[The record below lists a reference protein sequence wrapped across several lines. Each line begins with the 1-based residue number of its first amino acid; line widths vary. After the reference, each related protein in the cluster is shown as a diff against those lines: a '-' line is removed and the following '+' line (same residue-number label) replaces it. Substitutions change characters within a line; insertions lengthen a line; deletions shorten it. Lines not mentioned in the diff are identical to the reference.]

1 MTVVPANVD
10 FLASAAASAAKARQ
24 VRPVAPTRDPLD
36 MATALKC
43 MTVFQTMTSD
53 EALEALDDEAN
64 AAPLVAAARILQST
78 AQHRR
83 GQEDAAEDG
92 EVDELLLNSALAFA
106 MHGNFPSASAVLSEI
121 RRPFLSANPTFHMV
135 ALVCDP
141 RRAVSTGLRRYTQP
155 VRAFLEPWKAAL
167 TLSAKGERLAA
178 FNVALKHLLHTAME
192 GSIAERALALSARMA
207 AHQAR
212 RLAVVN
218 LVDDAPEIPEWFV
231 RNAIESGLATL
242 LPPQRQLLVDR
253 RIAKH
258 RRNTLLTLPTST
270 GKTFVAEACMV
281 AALRSDSLCVYVAP
295 FVAVGE
301 QVKASL
307 SKKVKENASVVS
319 MFGGFKLESLDGVFA
334 ESELLVATPERFD
347 AWLRA
352 GEGLDRLRTV
362 VFDEIHIVENGARG
376 ARVEGIVS
384 RLMLL
389 KRTNPKL
396 RIIGLS
402 AVLTK
407 PEGVR
412 DWLDVGETDLH
423 QIGWRP
429 TARRLAICLSNGN
442 MYWVHGNDALRPPQT
457 RANEAVSGATKIAL
471 PGPIKPAPYA
481 RPNEKSSALNVAAI
495 AKDLL
500 ERLGSPGLVVC
511 PRKVDTRL
519 LARVL
524 AKDFA
529 DAEDDKLAAAA
540 NRIVDRYP
548 WLDALADHVRRGVAY
563 HNASLPFDIRREIE
577 GLTRQRLLQVV
588 CATTTLAEG
597 ADLPFR
603 WTIVSHWLIGLRDD
617 GTRMKSMTFRNIA
630 GRCGRA
636 GAFSEGDT
644 VLFENL
650 MGPPSRQRPSSDVRR
665 LEEVMFSSAPL
676 DSTIGQGWSETP
688 EPAQQ
693 LLAAAFGSQLLAC
706 IGEHPE
712 TDDIVDELVDSSYA
726 SRCGGTRAL
735 RNVLKKTL
743 TGILDESAAG
753 GAFAVANSPVRL
765 TQVGKAAN
773 RSGFSPDSCR
783 LMLEFLDQDSFDDGP
798 SLYAGLLR
806 QFHGIPEQS
815 SDALRKICLGGRHL
829 NPVKDGDLESILT
842 DLLNGMDLREV
853 FERLPARRKSKAQPD
868 SVEAQF
874 EEFVSLVDS
883 VVANFLPWLL
893 RGLGN
898 LADFGSFEAAMT
910 DWSEMARAIE
920 QKLNERADPAQAQ
933 ESDETE

>member
-1 MTVVPANVD
+1 
-10 FLASAAASAAKARQ
+10 
-24 VRPVAPTRDPLD
+24 
-36 MATALKC
+36 
-43 MTVFQTMTSD
+43 
-53 EALEALDDEAN
+53 
-64 AAPLVAAARILQST
+64 
-78 AQHRR
+78 
-83 GQEDAAEDG
+83 
-92 EVDELLLNSALAFA
+92 
-106 MHGNFPSASAVLSEI
+106 
-121 RRPFLSANPTFHMV
+121 
-135 ALVCDP
+135 
-141 RRAVSTGLRRYTQP
+141 
-155 VRAFLEPWKAAL
+155 
-167 TLSAKGERLAA
+167 
-178 FNVALKHLLHTAME
+178 
-192 GSIAERALALSARMA
+192 
-207 AHQAR
+207 
-212 RLAVVN
+212 
-218 LVDDAPEIPEWFV
+218 
-231 RNAIESGLATL
+231 
-242 LPPQRQLLVDR
+242 
-253 RIAKH
+253 
-258 RRNTLLTLPTST
+258 
-270 GKTFVAEACMV
+270 MV

-295 FVAVGE
+295 YVAVGE
-301 QVKASL
+301 QVKVSL
-307 SKKVKENASVVS
+307 SEKVKGNAPVVS
-319 MFGGFKLESLDGVFA
+319 MFGGFKLESLDGDFA

-376 ARVEGIVS
+376 ARVEGIIA
-384 RLMLL
+384 RLLL
-389 KRTNPKL
+389 LERTNPKL

-412 DWLDVGETDLH
+412 DWLGVAETDLH

-457 RANEAVSGATKIAL
+457 RPNEAVSGATKIAL
-471 PGPIKPAPYA
+471 PGAIKPAAFAP
-481 RPNEKSSALNVAAI
+481 PNEKSSAQNVAAI
-495 AKDLL
+495 AEDLL
-500 ERLGSPGLVVC
+500 KRLGRPGLVVC

-524 AKDFA
+524 AKGAD
-529 DAEDDKLAAAA
+529 DAEENKLAAAA
-540 NRIVDRYP
+540 NRIVGRYP
-548 WLDALADHVRRGVAY
+548 WLNALADHVRRGVAY
-563 HNASLPFDIRREIE
+563 HNASLPFDVRREIE

-603 WTIVSHWLIGLRDD
+603 WTIVSHWLTGLRDD

-650 MGPPSRQRPSSDVRR
+650 MGPPSQQRPSSDVRR

-676 DSTIGQGWSETP
+676 DSTVGRGWSETP

-693 LLAAAFGSQLLAC
+693 PLAAAFGSQLLAC

-712 TDDIVDELVDSSYA
+712 MDDIVDELVGSSYA
-726 SRCGGTRAL
+726 LRCGGTQAL
-735 RNVLKKTL
+735 RNVLRKTL
-743 TGILDESAAG
+743 DVILDKSAAG
-753 GAFAVANSPVRL
+753 GAFAVANSPIQL

-783 LMLEFLDQDSFDDGP
+783 LMLEFLSKDSFDDGP
-798 SLYAGLLR
+798 NLYAGLLR
-806 QFHGIPEQS
+806 RFHGIPEQS
-815 SDALRKICLGGRHL
+815 SDALRKICLGGRHR
-829 NPVKDGDLESILT
+829 NPVKVGDLESVLT
-842 DLLNGMDLREV
+842 DLLDGMDLREV
-853 FERLPARRKSKAQPD
+853 FERLPSRLKSRAQPD

-893 RGLGN
+893 RGLGS
-898 LADFGSFEAAMT
+898 LADFGSLEAALT
-910 DWSEMARAIE
+910 DWPKLARTIE
-920 QKLNERADPAQAQ
+920 LKLNERADPSQAQ
-933 ESDETE
+933 ESGETD

>member
-24 VRPVAPTRDPLD
+24 VRPVAPTPDPLD
-36 MATALKC
+36 VATALKC
-43 MTVFQTMTSD
+43 MTVFQAKTLD
-53 EALEALDDEAN
+53 EDLERLDDEAN
-64 AAPLVAAARILQST
+64 AAPLVAAARILHST

-83 GQEDAAEDG
+83 SEGDAVEDG
-92 EVDELLLNSALAFA
+92 EVDELLLNAALAFA

-121 RRPFLSANPTFHMV
+121 RQQFLSASPTYHMV

-141 RRAVSTGLRRYTQP
+141 RRAVAESLRRYTQP
-155 VRAFLEPWKAAL
+155 VRAFLEPWKDAL
-167 TLSAKGERLAA
+167 TLSAKSERLAA
-178 FNVALKHLLHTAME
+178 FKVALKQLLQTAMG
-192 GSIAERALALSARMA
+192 GSIAERALALGARMA

-212 RLAVVN
+212 RLAVIN
-218 LVDDAPEIPEWFV
+218 LLEDAPEIPKWYV
-231 RNAIESGLATL
+231 LNAVESGLATL

-295 FVAVGE
+295 YVAVGE
-301 QVKASL
+301 QVKVSL
-307 SKKVKENASVVS
+307 SEKVKGSVPVVS
-319 MFGGFKLESLDGVFA
+319 MFGGFKLESLHGVIA

-376 ARVEGIVS
+376 ARVEGVIA
-384 RLMLL
+384 RLLL
-389 KRTNPKL
+389 LGRTNPKL

-412 DWLDVGETDLH
+412 EWLGVAEADLH

-429 TARRLAICLSNGN
+429 TARRLAMCLSNGN

-457 RANEAVSGATKIAL
+457 RPNEAVSEVTRIKL
-471 PGPIKPAPYA
+471 PGPIKPAAFAP
-481 RPNEKSSALNVAAI
+481 PNEKSSAQNVAAI
-495 AKDLL
+495 AKDFLK
-500 ERLGSPGLVVC
+500 RLGSPGLVAC

-524 AKDFA
+524 AEGA
-529 DAEDDKLAAAA
+529 NEAEDEKLVAAATK
-540 NRIVDRYP
+540 IVGRYP
-548 WLDALADHVRRGVAY
+548 WLNALADHVRRGVAY
-563 HNASLPFDIRREIE
+563 HNASLPFEVRREIE
-577 GLTRQRLLQVV
+577 SLTRQRQLQVV

-603 WTIVSHWLIGLRDD
+603 WTIVSHWLTGLRDD

-676 DSTIGQGWSETP
+676 DSTVGRGWRETP

-693 LLAAAFGSQLLAC
+693 LLAAAFGSQLMAC

-712 TDDIVDELVDSSYA
+712 MDDIVNELVGSSYA
-726 SRCGGTRAL
+726 SRCGGTRTL
-735 RNVLKKTL
+735 RNVLNKTL
-743 TGILDESAAG
+743 DGILDDSAAG
-753 GAFAVANSPVRL
+753 GAFAVANSPVQL

-783 LMLEFLDQDSFDDGP
+783 LMLEFLSRDSFDDGP
-798 SLYAGLLR
+798 SLYASLLR
-806 QFHGIPEQS
+806 RFHGIPEQS
-815 SDALRKICLGGRHL
+815 SDALRKICLGGRHR
-829 NPVKDGDLESILT
+829 NPVKDGDLEAVIT
-842 DLLNGMDLREV
+842 NLLDGVDLREV
-853 FERLPARRKSKAQPD
+853 FERLPSRLKSKAQPD

-893 RGLGN
+893 RGLGS
-898 LADFGSFEAAMT
+898 LADFGSLDAALT
-910 DWSEMARAIE
+910 DWQEMARTIE
-920 QKLNERADPAQAQ
+920 YKLNERADPAQAQ
-933 ESDETE
+933 ESDETL